1 MISFN
6 CEKVLLQNA
15 ITLTGRAVSP
25 KSSIP
30 ALEGLL
36 LQADN
41 AITLSGYNMNT
52 GIRSTFPA
60 QVENSGRVVLSARLF
75 GDIVRRM
82 PDNIVHVTVNENLTV
97 HLTCGD
103 ADFEISGLDAADFP
117 ELPAVEEESSLT
129 IRQNLFREMI
139 DQTVF
144 SVSTNEARPI
154 HTGALFETEGTS
166 LTMVAVDGF
175 RLALRKEELLSTA
188 GGKMSFVT
196 PGSALNEVKNIC
208 SDTDDPATI
217 TLGKRHILFEIG
229 DTELICR
236 RLEGEFLNY
245 RTAIPRENPIRVAVE
260 CRELLNSLDRVSVV
274 ISEKLKAPVRCRFER
289 DRVFLSARTGS
300 GEARDVCR
308 IDGDGQNLEI
318 GFNNRFL
325 IDALRHAP
333 ADTVEIQL
341 NTGVSPAI
349 IVPTGG
355 TDDNFLYMV
364 LPVRLRA

>member
-1 MISFN
+1 MLFE

-15 ITLTGRAVSP
+15 INLTGRAVSP

-36 LQADN
+36 LQAETG
-41 AITLSGYNMNT
+41 ITLSGYNMNT
-52 GIRSTFPA
+52 GIRSSVPA
-60 QVENSGRVVLSARLF
+60 NVQERGRVVLSARLF

-82 PDNIVHVTVNENLTV
+82 PDDMIRVTVNDNLLV
-97 HLTCGD
+97 RLTCRD

-117 ELPAVEEESSLT
+117 ELPNVEEESSLT
-129 IRQNLFREMI
+129 IRQNLFRDMI

-144 SVSTNEARPI
+144 SVSTNEARPV
-154 HTGALFETEGTS
+154 HTGALFETDAEK
-166 LTMVAVDGF
+166 LTIVAVDGF
-175 RLALRKEELLSTA
+175 RLALRRDELLSAA
-188 GGKMSFVT
+188 GNAMSFIV

-208 SDTDDPATI
+208 ADTDEPAAI
-217 TLGKRHILFEIG
+217 TVGKRHILFEIG
-229 DTELICR
+229 ETELICR

-245 RTAIPRENPIRVAVE
+245 RTAIPRDNPTRVNVE
-260 CRELLNSLDRVSVV
+260 CRDLLNSLDRVSVV

-300 GEARDVCR
+300 GEARDVCP
-308 IDGDGQNLEI
+308 IAGDGGNLEI
-318 GFNNRFL
+318 GFNNRYL

-349 IVPTGG
+349 IVPADGQ
-355 TDDNFLYMV
+355 DQFLYMV
-364 LPVRLRA
+364 LPVRLKA

>member
-1 MISFN
+1 MISFQ

-15 ITLTGRAVSP
+15 INLSSKAVSP
-25 KSSIP
+25 KSSMP

-36 LQADN
+36 LQADDG
-41 AITLSGYNMNT
+41 ITLSGFNMT
-52 GIRSTFPA
+52 MGIRTKFPA
-60 QVENSGRVVLSARLF
+60 EVREAGRIILTARLF

-82 PDNIVHVTVNENLTV
+82 PDEFVTVTVSDQYQV

-103 ADFEISGLDAADFP
+103 ADFEINGMDANDFP
-117 ELPAVEEESSLT
+117 ELPVVEEEASLSV
-129 IRQNLFREMI
+129 RQNTFRDMI

-144 SVSTNEARPI
+144 SVSGNEARPI
-154 HTGALFETEGTS
+154 HTGALFETDAGH

-175 RLALRKEELLSTA
+175 RLALRREELLSTDSA
-188 GGKMSFVT
+188 KMSFVT

-208 SDTDDPATI
+208 ADTDDPVTV

-245 RTAIPRENPIRVAVE
+245 RAAIPMDNPTRITVE
-260 CRELLNSLDRVSVV
+260 CRDLLNSLDRVSVV
-274 ISEKLKAPVRCRFER
+274 ISEKLKAPVRCKFEQ
-289 DRVFLSARTGS
+289 DKVSLSARTGS
-300 GEARDVCR
+300 GEARDVCPVS
-308 IDGDGQNLEI
+308 GDGGGLEI
-318 GFNNRFL
+318 GFNNRYL

-333 ADTVEIQL
+333 ADAVQIQL

-349 IVPTGG
+349 IVPTDGQ
-355 TDDNFLYMV
+355 DNFLYMV
-364 LPVRLRA
+364 LPVRLKA

>member
-1 MISFN
+1 MILFE

-15 ITLTGRAVSP
+15 INLTGRAVSP

-36 LQADN
+36 LQAETG
-41 AITLSGYNMNT
+41 ITLSGYNMNT
-52 GIRSTFPA
+52 GIRSSVPA
-60 QVENSGRVVLSARLF
+60 NVQEGGRVVLSARLF

-82 PDNIVHVTVNENLTV
+82 PDDMIRVTVNDNLLV
-97 HLTCGD
+97 RLTCGD

-117 ELPAVEEESSLT
+117 ELPNVEEESSLT
-129 IRQNLFREMI
+129 IRQNLFRDMI

-144 SVSTNEARPI
+144 SVSTNEARPV
-154 HTGALFETEGTS
+154 HTGALFETDAEK
-166 LTMVAVDGF
+166 LTIVAVDGF
-175 RLALRKEELLSTA
+175 RLALRRDELLSAA
-188 GGKMSFVT
+188 GNAMSFIV

-208 SDTDDPATI
+208 ADTDEPAAI
-217 TLGKRHILFEIG
+217 TVGKRHILFEIG
-229 DTELICR
+229 ETELICR

-245 RTAIPRENPIRVAVE
+245 RTAIPRDNPTRVNVE
-260 CRELLNSLDRVSVV
+260 CRDLLNSLDRVSVV

-300 GEARDVCR
+300 GEARDVCP
-308 IDGDGQNLEI
+308 IAGDGGNLEI
-318 GFNNRFL
+318 GFNNRYL

-349 IVPTGG
+349 IVPADGQ
-355 TDDNFLYMV
+355 DQFLYMV
-364 LPVRLRA
+364 LPVRLKA